1 VQRYAA
7 AGKLDGRAAI
17 LVVVARP
24 GACGLALRL
33 RFRISGRPS
42 RTLRVQMRVIRARSD
57 TERSVEP
64 VLHVPFCRSKP
75 RSPVACCGPE
85 ATCS

>member
-1 VQRYAA
+1 MQRYAA

-33 RFRISGRPS
+33 RFRTSGRRPFPHS
-42 RTLRVQMRVIRARSD
+42 ARSD
-57 TERSVEP
+57 ARHTRAIR
-64 VLHVPFCRSKP
+64 H
-75 RSPVACCGPE
+75 
-85 ATCS
+85 